1 MNKWYAHG
9 NVIELPDYDYYNQWI
24 GTIISTNYLGGLLG
38 GYFDKLEKNSNILEI
53 QAEFLH
59 ENINLVKDKAFRNL
73 LNDFEAKFNELIDLD
88 KEVITILA
96 GVLGLEV
103 PKESQD
109 YKTLHKKLVK
119 ERRSINANGLF
130 SHPAFDKVRQR
141 FSKIQEQQ
149 VALGDKVI
157 SYILVAFPDLASSE
171 YLSSRKA

>member
-9 NVIELPDYDYYNQWI
+9 NFIELPDYDYYNQWI

-38 GYFDKLEKNSNILEI
+38 GYFDKREKNGNVLEI
-53 QAEFLH
+53 HAEFLH
-59 ENINLVKDKAFRNL
+59 ENINLVKDETFRSL
-73 LNDFEAKFNELIDLD
+73 LNDFEEKFNELIDLD

-119 ERRSINANGLF
+119 ERRSINANGFF
-130 SHPAFDKVRQR
+130 SHPAFDEVRQR

-149 VALGDKVI
+149 VVLGDKII
-157 SYILVAFPDLASSE
+157 SYILVAFPDLANSE